1 MKYYVVKNG
10 RETGIFK
17 KPWNEI
23 KSLVDKYPG
32 AIYKSFP
39 TYEEANIYYNSN
51 NPIVDIDNNFTV
63 YTDGSCR
70 NHKGGY
76 GIVVIDG
83 DNIREYE
90 GSVPIY
96 PCSNQKA
103 ELYAILMALKMVE
116 KNKFTL
122 ITDSKYA
129 IGCCSEWID
138 NWRKRDFEGIKNK
151 ELVIELDKHLNNKT
165 IKFLHVYGHTGN
177 KYNEI
182 CDMLAK
188 KYT

>member
-1 MKYYVVKNG
+1 
-10 RETGIFK
+10 
-17 KPWNEI
+17 
-23 KSLVDKYPG
+23 
-32 AIYKSFP
+32 
-39 TYEEANIYYNSN
+39 
-51 NPIVDIDNNFTV
+51 
-63 YTDGSCR
+63 
-70 NHKGGY
+70 
-76 GIVVIDG
+76 
-83 DNIREYE
+83 
-90 GSVPIY
+90 
-96 PCSNQKA
+96 
-103 ELYAILMALKMVE
+103 MALKMVE